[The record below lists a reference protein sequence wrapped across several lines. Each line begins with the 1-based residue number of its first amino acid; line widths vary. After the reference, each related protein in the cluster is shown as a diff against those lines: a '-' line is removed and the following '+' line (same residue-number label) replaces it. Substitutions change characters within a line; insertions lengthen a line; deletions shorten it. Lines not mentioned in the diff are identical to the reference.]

1 MGPTSQA
8 HTVSPNQTPV
18 LNVPTNIP
26 TPVKFQRARPSPHQ
40 TRHCPESNTGRKFL
54 GVLSDLASGS
64 FRAGAADDHEAR
76 SHGERRRGRRRWGQP
91 PTRWPVAVC
100 GRGCPPRGHPRRG
113 RELPQLPGHPLL
125 FARRLRLPCKNLS
138 VDFAIWLICFGGFDL
153 IDVVLTSEVV
163 VRFVSGCEEVHGDG
177 GGLLLR
183 L

>member
-1 MGPTSQA
+1 M
-8 HTVSPNQTPV
+8 SPLIYQH
-18 LNVPTNIP
+18 P
-26 TPVKFQRARPSPHQ
+26 TPSPDQ
-40 TRHCPESNTGRKFL
+40 TVIAPTRTRGENSFESSSR
-54 GVLSDLASGS
+54 VLSDLASGS

-76 SHGERRRGRRRWGQP
+76 SYGERRRGRSRWGQP
-91 PTRWPVAVC
+91 PTRRPVAVC
-100 GRGCPPRGHPRRG
+100 GRGCPPRGRPCCG

-177 GGLLLR
+177 RGLLLR